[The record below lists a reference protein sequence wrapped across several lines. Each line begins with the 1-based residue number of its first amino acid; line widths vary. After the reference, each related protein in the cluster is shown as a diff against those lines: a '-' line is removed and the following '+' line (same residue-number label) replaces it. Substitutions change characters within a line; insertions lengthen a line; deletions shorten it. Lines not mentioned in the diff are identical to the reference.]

1 MGKSDRESISNEE
14 TGCRGRHTGGRT
26 TRPALRLAGVSV
38 ALLLLGQPVGL
49 GTHGAAADT
58 VSPAQIAQQ
67 GQTRQF
73 SIEAQPLAPALNR
86 FAEQSGISFAY
97 KTGDLSGI
105 RSPGVSG
112 SFTSE
117 SALRRLLAGTG
128 ITYKFTDPATV
139 TLESSTARTDGD
151 ARELGPITV
160 EGKSESAIGPV
171 DGYVARRS
179 LTGSKTNTPTIE
191 IPQSI
196 SIITRDQLDELGA
209 DTLNE
214 ALRYTPG
221 FTGEVFG
228 NDSRVDFLQ
237 YRGFDENGTG
247 VYRDGLQ
254 LRSFG
259 FAEFRPEIYG
269 AQRVEVLR
277 GPSSA
282 LYGASTPGG
291 VVNIV
296 SKRPPSEFFAEAK
309 AEFGNFNYKA
319 GMFDIGG
326 PIAGSEKVQA
336 RLTGL
341 VRDSETQIDFID
353 DDGQFVAPAVTLR
366 PTKDTTFTALGYY
379 QRDRTGAS
387 NQFLPADGTL
397 DFNPNGVIPTSRF
410 IGETSFDKFDRDAVA
425 AGYVFE
431 HQFSEIWTVRQN
443 ARYDY
448 LDTIYETAFGGGLQA
463 DQRTLNRFAFV
474 AEGHS
479 NSVTVDSSVQA
490 NFATG
495 PAKHTALV
503 GVDYQ
508 YYDVDSLQRFG
519 SAPSIDVFNPVYG
532 ARVPSPAITTDTNI
546 KQNQLGIY
554 AQEQLKLFDKLVFSL
569 GGRHDFVYIDQT
581 NKLSNSDNKQKDSEF
596 SWRFGVVYL
605 SDTGLA
611 PYATYAK
618 SFLPIVGTDINGTAF
633 QPETGE
639 LYEVGIKYQPDNING
654 AVTMSVF
661 ELRRQ
666 NVLTTDPSNP
676 VNQVQTGE
684 VRSRGFEMEAVA
696 SFEFGLDL
704 IASLTLQDVVIT
716 KSNRGDQGNTPTTV
730 PDTAA
735 ALWADYTIPDGTL
748 GGLGF
753 GGGVRYKGA
762 SFGDAANTFKVDSYV
777 LFDAAVHYEWE
788 GLKLAVNAENIFN
801 NRHVA
806 SCSSANACFYGTDR
820 TVIGS
825 IGYRW

>member
-1 MGKSDRESISNEE
+1 MGRSDRESVSHDRADERQHHIGHRKE
-14 TGCRGRHTGGRT
+14 
-26 TRPALRLAGVSV
+26 RPAIRLAIVS
-38 ALLLLGQPVGL
+38 LTLSLLGQPIGL
-49 GTHGAAADT
+49 GAHSVAADPLHP
-58 VSPAQIAQQ
+58 VRIAQQ

-73 SIEAQPLAPALNR
+73 DIEAQSLAPALNR
-86 FAEQSGISFAY
+86 FSEQSGISFAY

-105 RSPGVSG
+105 QSPGISG
-112 SFTSE
+112 NFTTE
-117 SALRRLLAGTG
+117 TGLRRLLAGTG
-128 ITYKFTDPATV
+128 ITFRFTDPNTV
-139 TLESSTARTDGD
+139 TLESGTARTDGD
-151 ARELGPITV
+151 AMELGPITV

-179 LTGSKTNTPTIE
+179 LTGSKTNTRTIE

-269 AQRVEVLR
+269 AQRVEILR

-291 VVNIV
+291 VVNVV
-296 SKRPPSEFFAEAK
+296 SKRPPADFFAEAK

-353 DDGQFVAPAVTLR
+353 DDGQFIAPAVTLR

-397 DFNPNGVIPTSRF
+397 DSNPNGVIPTSRF
-410 IGETSFDKFDRDAVA
+410 IGETSFDTFDRDAVA
-425 AGYVFE
+425 AGYIFE
-431 HQFSEIWTVRQN
+431 HQFNEIWTVRQN

-448 LDTIYETAFGGGLQA
+448 LDTTYETAFGGGLQA

-490 NFATG
+490 SFATG

-503 GVDYQ
+503 GIDYQ

-519 SAPSIDVFNPVYG
+519 SAPSIDIFNPVYG
-532 ARVPSPAITTDTNI
+532 APVPTPPITTDTNI
-546 KQNQLGIY
+546 KQNQFGIY
-554 AQEQLKLFDKLVFSL
+554 AQEQLKLFD
-569 GGRHDFVYIDQT
+569 
-581 NKLSNSDNKQKDSEF
+581 
-596 SWRFGVVYL
+596 
-605 SDTGLA
+605 
-611 PYATYAK
+611 
-618 SFLPIVGTDINGTAF
+618 
-633 QPETGE
+633 
-639 LYEVGIKYQPDNING
+639 
-654 AVTMSVF
+654 
-661 ELRRQ
+661 
-666 NVLTTDPSNP
+666 
-676 VNQVQTGE
+676 
-684 VRSRGFEMEAVA
+684 
-696 SFEFGLDL
+696 
-704 IASLTLQDVVIT
+704 
-716 KSNRGDQGNTPTTV
+716 
-730 PDTAA
+730 
-735 ALWADYTIPDGTL
+735 
-748 GGLGF
+748 
-753 GGGVRYKGA
+753 
-762 SFGDAANTFKVDSYV
+762 
-777 LFDAAVHYEWE
+777 
-788 GLKLAVNAENIFN
+788 
-801 NRHVA
+801 
-806 SCSSANACFYGTDR
+806 
-820 TVIGS
+820 
-825 IGYRW
+825 